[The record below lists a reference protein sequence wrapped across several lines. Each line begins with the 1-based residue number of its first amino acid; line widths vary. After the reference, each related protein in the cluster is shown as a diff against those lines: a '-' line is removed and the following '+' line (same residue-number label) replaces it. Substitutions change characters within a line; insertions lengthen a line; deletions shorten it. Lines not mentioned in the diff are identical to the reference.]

1 MTSILQDVHG
11 NVVCILHTCINVY
24 FLCPCVN
31 SLFWYEIV
39 KFSLIWHGKVLHS
52 WWLCFCSLAYHL
64 TQKTAFY
71 LQTYLRYAGSLVNCD
86 GIWFIPNELWVFY
99 PSALARK
106 EMTQCHFM
114 QKIYILIVM
123 RKNHL
128 WHHTE

>member
-11 NVVCILHTCINVY
+11 NAVCILHTCINVY
-24 FLCPCVN
+24 FCVLVLTLCFDMKMSN
-31 SLFWYEIV
+31 AHF
-39 KFSLIWHGKVLHS
+39 IWHGKVLHS

-64 TQKTAFY
+64 TQKTASY
-71 LQTYLRYAGSLVNCD
+71 LQTYLGYAGSLVNCD

-114 QKIYILIVM
+114 QKIYISIVM

-128 WHHTE
+128 RHHTE